1 MQTDGRF
8 IQNIETPDER
18 AAERVGQADT
28 LGLTATERVGQPVQ
42 GQVLQPH
49 LIQISEALADLVE
62 DLAGDPL
69 FPLAQFKLIE
79 KPAGVTD
86 GHLGDFTD
94 MESPHL
100 HIEGIFAH
108 PVPFTDRTAAIAT
121 VPGVEHPHMHLVK
134 LALDLPEKAVDAD
147 ILILSIPD
155 DLFYI

>member
-28 LGLTATERVGQPVQ
+28 LRLTATECVGQPVK
-42 GQVLQPH
+42 GQILQPH
-49 LIQISEALADLVE
+49 LIQIPEALADLVE

-79 KPAGVTD
+79 KPAGVAD

-100 HIEGIFAH
+100 DIEGIFAH
-108 PVPFTDRTAAIAT
+108 PVPFTDRAAAIAT
-121 VPGVEHPHMHLVK
+121 IPGIEHPHMNLVE
-134 LALDLPEKAVDAD
+134 LAFDLSEKTVDAD
-147 ILILSIPD
+147 IHILAIPD
-155 DLFYI
+155 DIFHL